1 MGMFNT
7 YPYTDMHELNLDW
20 VISQL
25 QDLKKVIADLNKE
38 ILEEAARYTDEQIEV
53 KLANVQQA
61 IDQVN
66 QIAADIQ
73 RGNEEFRQL
82 INLRL
87 NLQDGR
93 IDTLTEDVVRDI
105 AAVND
110 RTDMAIAQNNEYI
123 LGELPKFLAM
133 IRVVNYFTGQ
143 QTTVQDMFDYLA
155 QFHLENAISINELIA
170 ANKTYTQYKNY
181 NMTYTQLARNGK
193 SIII

>member
-25 QDLKKVIADLNKE
+25 QDLKKVIADLDKE

-66 QIAADIQ
+66 QIAIDIQ

-82 INLRL
+82 INLKI

-110 RTDMAIAQNNEYI
+110 RTDIAIAQNNEYI

-155 QFHLENAISINELIA
+155 QFHLKNAINFNELVA

-181 NMTYTQLARNGK
+181 NMTYTQLAQNGK